1 MQIRARVFFAVLHHA
16 AAGRQK
22 NLHFPRKMIILWS
35 HLAVILYSQS
45 ERRAAHLASGLRTS
59 PFPLLI
65 TQSKRT
71 STLPFAHRGSVF
83 ACYARFHYTNDFYLI
98 PAFAPLPLFRFSHC
112 LFLRAVH
119 ASTTRTFF
127 CLAPAFAPLLIFCFP
142 HCLFLRAVHAS
153 TARKTRSSFR
163 RLLRPGSRL
172 CPIFTR
178 RHTEGLEKLPV
189 KSRHILIADRQC
201 NFGNRHARDE

>member
-83 ACYARFHYTNDFYLI
+83 ACCARLHYTNDFYLI

-112 LFLRAVH
+112 LFLRAVY
-119 ASTTRTFF
+119 
-127 CLAPAFAPLLIFCFP
+127 
-142 HCLFLRAVHAS
+142 AS
-153 TARKTRSSFR
+153 TARITRSSFR